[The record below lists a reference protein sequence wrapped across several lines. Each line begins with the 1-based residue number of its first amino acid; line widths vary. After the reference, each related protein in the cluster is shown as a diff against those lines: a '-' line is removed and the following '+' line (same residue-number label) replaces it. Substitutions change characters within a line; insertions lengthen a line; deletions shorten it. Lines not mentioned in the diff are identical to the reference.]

1 MAKKKDDS
9 NDFDFN
15 TMIEHIIEREID
27 EACTEYQCIFG
38 ANKNLYRY
46 IL

>member
-27 EACTEYQCIFG
+27 EACTEYQCI
-38 ANKNLYRY
+38 
-46 IL
+46 